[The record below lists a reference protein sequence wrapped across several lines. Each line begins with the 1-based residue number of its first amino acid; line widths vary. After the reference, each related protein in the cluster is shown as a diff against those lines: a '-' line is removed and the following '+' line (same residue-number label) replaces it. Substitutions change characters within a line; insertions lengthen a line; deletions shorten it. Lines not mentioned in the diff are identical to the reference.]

1 MGKLFTPEFIGSGF
15 NTSNSLNTNFENLEL
30 ALDKVLSRSGE
41 QPNAMLADL
50 DLNSF
55 NIINAG
61 SIFADEIVIDGQSL
75 QDLFTDFI
83 DQVQQIIDGFNS
95 SVDAILANAE
105 DLFDSHVQDKSNEF
119 DVHVADKTSDFD
131 QHVVDQTN
139 AFNQD
144 VAQAVTDA
152 IDEIESTVNPI
163 VLQAEQARDDAQ
175 GYATAASS
183 SATAASNSAGD
194 AAGYVTQAQ
203 AAQTAAETAQGL
215 AETAQSAAQTAAS
228 NAQLSATGAGN
239 SAIAAEDAQAAAET
253 AQDAAE
259 QARDDALDAVASI
272 NLPVVGS
279 GDAGKQLRVNSEE
292 DGYELFL
299 PAPAPES
306 PLTFNVTLEDGLVE
320 VQVPVTAT
328 YDPVAGNQTQVSIT
342 LPPEVPMPENFL
354 NVSVKLQSTV
364 LNGGDPGIY
373 KITGGNVGNRRLS
386 FYKTGQDN
394 GNFATTL
401 HYVVANQDFLCTKIA
416 TGNVAIAPRV
426 GTSLETV
433 VGSAATSSAFL
444 RTAVKEQLFSSFLAP
459 DNASSGGNART
470 VTFLSADGTE
480 TDPVG
485 AVNLIATD

>member
-144 VAQAVTDA
+144 AQQTVVDS
-152 IDEIESTVNPI
+152 IDEIENAVAPLI
-163 VLQAEQARDDAQ
+163 LQAEQARDDAQ

-259 QARDDALDAVASI
+259 QARDDALDAVASV
-272 NLPVVGS
+272 NLPVVTS
-279 GDAGKQLRVNSEE
+279 GDEGKFLKVNAAE
-292 DGYELFL
+292 DGYELV
-299 PAPAPES
+299 APDEETYTIDLAAAVGTITSSSNLVIYRKGKTVTLSWDPITFSSAQTSFSLLGSYLPES
-306 PLTFNVTLEDGLVE
+306 VRPLRTQRVIADLEISGTPSFTRVAPSVNGLTVW
-320 VQVPVTAT
+320 
-328 YDPVAGNQTQVSIT
+328 S
-342 LPPEVPMPENFL
+342 FL
-354 NVSVKLQSTV
+354 
-364 LNGGDPGIY
+364 D
-373 KITGGNVGNRRLS
+373 
-386 FYKTGQDN
+386 
-394 GNFATTL
+394 
-401 HYVVANQDFLCTKIA
+401 A
-416 TGNVAIAPRV
+416 TG
-426 GTSLETV
+426 
-433 VGSAATSSAFL
+433 SAVSRSA
-444 RTAVKEQLFSSFLAP
+444 VS
-459 DNASSGGNART
+459 ASS
-470 VTFLSADGTE
+470 VTYL
-480 TDPVG
+480 
-485 AVNLIATD
+485 LI